1 MRLLTLVLLSMVTAA
16 GPVLAAGP
24 PPANVV
30 VAKVVQQELAESQ
43 AVIGVLYYERKSDV
57 STEVSG
63 LVEEITV
70 NQGDRV
76 KQDDILVRLNS
87 EILDEEIALTRT
99 RMAQIDLLIENSR
112 KNYERIA
119 SLYKEAGVSEKAYE
133 DALYTYQDAEKERQ
147 VTAQNLAKLL
157 IQKKRSIVH
166 APFDGIIL
174 SKDVDSGAW
183 VTPGSKLVSIGSS
196 NDIYVR
202 APVAENMLQFITL
215 GETVAVTINAFNQKV
230 EGRIVN
236 IDPVADVKTKNVFLK
251 IDIPELPLVAQNMS
265 ATVSVASSPKRNLS
279 VLQRAAIVK
288 FQGKDFVYTVKEGK
302 AAILPVN
309 IVAFMGEKVGVDN
322 PYITPGM
329 IVVVEGNER
338 LRPDQPVTVAGEK
351 E

>member
-43 AVIGVLYYERKSDV
+43 TVIGVLYYERKSDV